1 MCDLHPLNLFHP
13 FLYFGYWTLTL
24 CQTLFLMSCG
34 LRDEET
40 RFHCHEVSLQ
50 LVRTYN
56 KCIHIM
62 PGGEIAWKEG
72 IIWDKIKRGTQQGI
86 RASAIQDSVLEKDLS
101 DQMISEQRA
110 E

>member
-1 MCDLHPLNLFHP
+1 
-13 FLYFGYWTLTL
+13 
-24 CQTLFLMSCG
+24 
-34 LRDEET
+34 
-40 RFHCHEVSLQ
+40 
-50 LVRTYN
+50 
-56 KCIHIM
+56 M